1 MLNPILTG
9 VHDAIAQRLLGKSE
23 AIKLALCAILAR
35 GHILIEDLPGMGKTT
50 LAHSLAQS
58 LGLQYA
64 RVQFTSDLLPADIL
78 GLSVFDA
85 RENRFE
91 FHQGPVFSQ
100 VLLADEIN
108 RATPRTQSALLEAMA
123 EGQVSIDGETRAL
136 PEPFIVIATQ
146 NPSEQMGT
154 YPLPESQLDRFL
166 IRMTLGYPDK
176 DSELALF
183 QRVVGRDRQQLPKTM
198 TALTDNEGLRALQ
211 VEVDQV
217 SATDDV
223 LHYVSR
229 LVQATRSHS
238 ACALGLS
245 PRGALALLE
254 ATKAWAYLEGRRY
267 ILPDDVQAVF
277 PAVAAHRLVPA
288 AGSSSDSGQL
298 VRDLLAT
305 VNVLRQA

>member
-1 MLNPILTG
+1 MLNPILAD

-58 LGLQYA
+58 LGLNYA

-91 FHQGPVFSQ
+91 YHPGPVFSQ

-166 IRMTLGYPDK
+166 IRMTLGYPDS

-183 QRVVGRDRQQLPKTM
+183 QRVVGRERQELPKMM
-198 TALTDNEGLRALQ
+198 TSLTDTEGLQALQ
-211 VEVDQV
+211 IEADQV

-223 LHYVSR
+223 LLYVSR
-229 LVQATRSHS
+229 LVQATRNHP

-245 PRGALALLE
+245 PRGGLALL
-254 ATKAWAYLEGRRY
+254 AASKAWAYLEGRRY

-277 PAVAAHRLVPA
+277 SAVAGHRLVPV
-288 AGSSSDSGQL
+288 AGSTSDSAQL

>member
-1 MLNPILTG
+1 MLNPILAE
-9 VHDAIAQRLLGKSE
+9 VQDAIAQRLLGKSE

-91 FHQGPVFSQ
+91 FHPGPVFSQ

-166 IRMTLGYPDK
+166 IRMTLGYPDS

-183 QRVVGRDRQQLPKTM
+183 QRVVGRERQELPKTM
-198 TALTDNEGLRALQ
+198 PSLTDTEGLRALQ
-211 VEVDQV
+211 IEVDQV

-229 LVQATRSHS
+229 LVQATRNHP

-245 PRGALALLE
+245 PRGGLALL
-254 ATKAWAYLEGRRY
+254 AASKAWAYLEGRRY
-267 ILPDDVQAVF
+267 VLPDDVQAVF
-277 PAVAAHRLVPA
+277 SAVAGHRLVPVT
-288 AGSSSDSGQL
+288 GSTSDSGQL
-298 VRDLLAT
+298 VRDLLVT
-305 VNVLRQA
+305 VDVLRQA

>member
-1 MLNPILTG
+1 MLNPILAQ

-35 GHILIEDLPGMGKTT
+35 GHLLIEDLPGMGKTT

-58 LGLQYA
+58 LGLNYS
-64 RVQFTSDLLPADIL
+64 RVQFTSDLLPSDIL

-85 RENRFE
+85 RDNRFE
-91 FHQGPVFSQ
+91 FHPGPVFSQ

-136 PEPFIVIATQ
+136 PEPFFVIATQ

-166 IRMTLGYPDK
+166 IRLTLGYPDI

-183 QRVVGRDRQQLPKTM
+183 QRVVGRERQEHPKNLPS
-198 TALTDNEGLRALQ
+198 LTDTQGLQTLQ
-211 VEVDQV
+211 AEVDRV

-229 LVQATRSHS
+229 LVQATRNHPN
-238 ACALGLS
+238 CALGLS

-254 ATKAWAYLEGRRY
+254 ASKAWAYLDGRQY

-277 PAVAAHRLVPA
+277 SAVAEHRLVPV
-288 AGSSSDSGQL
+288 AGSTTDSRQL
-298 VRDLLAT
+298 TRELLAT
-305 VNVLRQA
+305 VNVLRQV

>member
-1 MLNPILTG
+1 
-9 VHDAIAQRLLGKSE
+9 
-23 AIKLALCAILAR
+23 
-35 GHILIEDLPGMGKTT
+35 
-50 LAHSLAQS
+50 
-58 LGLQYA
+58 
-64 RVQFTSDLLPADIL
+64 
-78 GLSVFDA
+78 
-85 RENRFE
+85 
-91 FHQGPVFSQ
+91 
-100 VLLADEIN
+100 
-108 RATPRTQSALLEAMA
+108 
-123 EGQVSIDGETRAL
+123 
-136 PEPFIVIATQ
+136 
-146 NPSEQMGT
+146 MGT

-254 ATKAWAYLEGRRY
+254 ASKAWAYLEGRRY

>member
-1 MLNPILTG
+1 MLNPILAE
-9 VHDAIAQRLLGKSE
+9 VQDAIAQRLLGKSE

-91 FHQGPVFSQ
+91 FHPGPVFSQ

-166 IRMTLGYPDK
+166 IRMTLGYPDS

-183 QRVVGRDRQQLPKTM
+183 QRVVGRERQELPKTM
-198 TALTDNEGLRALQ
+198 PSLTDTEGLRALQ
-211 VEVDQV
+211 IEVDQV

-229 LVQATRSHS
+229 LVQATRNHP

-245 PRGALALLE
+245 PRGGLALL
-254 ATKAWAYLEGRRY
+254 AASKAWAYLGGRRY

-277 PAVAAHRLVPA
+277 SAVAGHRLVPVT
-288 AGSSSDSGQL
+288 GSTSDSGQL
-298 VRDLLAT
+298 VRDLLVT
-305 VNVLRQA
+305 VDVLRQA